1 MISKNRDSIKI
12 KKIRKFAYIN
22 KIKLNKN
29 NIINKITSAPKQL
42 KLHWLLPSRK
52 QIFYLSKQSG

>member
-12 KKIRKFAYIN
+12 KKMHKFANIN

-29 NIINKITSAPKQL
+29 NIINKITSAPK
-42 KLHWLLPSRK
+42 
-52 QIFYLSKQSG
+52 